1 MPQKFLRP
9 RVPSGA
15 LPCSRLIQMK
25 RCPSCQST
33 YTDNSLRFCLADGT
47 PLVAVVDDDPQAT
60 KLSPGPTKANM
71 PTLALPANQ
80 LPDYRAAAETKP
92 QPAPVFDTDSATQQR
107 RIMPILVVGLV
118 LLASAVV
125 VALVVTRDR
134 GDNDSGTSR
143 TSSDY
148 STSNS
153 TTPQP
158 TPSIAASPT
167 PSASVTPSVTP
178 TPTATPTPTDSYSAR
193 SEVMS
198 ALNAWTASLNRQD
211 LDANMRLYADN
222 LDDFY
227 GRGNISKA
235 SVRVK
240 RRANFEMYYSSIN
253 VQLSNVSVS
262 LDSSGTVA
270 TILYDNTYN
279 WQGGTKSLRGKSHN
293 KMVMSKIGGGWL
305 ITSEQH
311 LRTYYEN

>member
-1 MPQKFLRP
+1 
-9 RVPSGA
+9 
-15 LPCSRLIQMK
+15 MK

-33 YTDNSLRFCLADGT
+33 YTDNSLRFCLSDGT

-60 KLSPGPTKANM
+60 KISPAPTKANM
-71 PTLALPANQ
+71 PTLALPPNQ
-80 LPDYRAAAETKP
+80 LPDYISATAE
-92 QPAPVFDTDSATQQR
+92 TQQR
-107 RIMPILVVGLV
+107 PASAAGNDNATQRRRIIPILIVGLV

-134 GDNDSGTSR
+134 SDDDSGASR
-143 TSSDY
+143 KASDY
-148 STSNS
+148 PTSNS
-153 TTPQP
+153 TPPQP

-167 PSASVTPSVTP
+167 PSATVTPSATPVPTVTP
-178 TPTATPTPTDSYSAR
+178 TPNDSYSAR
-193 SEVMS
+193 AEVMS

-222 LDDFY
+222 LDNFY
-227 GRGNISKA
+227 GRGNLSKA
-235 SVRVK
+235 SVRMK

-253 VQLSNVSVS
+253 VQLSNVNVS

-293 KMVMSKIGGGWL
+293 KMVMSKIGGRWL

-311 LRTYYEN
+311 LQTYYEN